1 MQTVLTGTIGGLS
14 RGILND
20 QPFFLPFSESPV
32 STRLHKE
39 TEDSALTHP
48 SDNDIL
54 IIGMRRLENLRVRP
68 CLSSNPVYSS
78 SRFSLKQWVT
88 TSREIVVECLPPTL
102 YDMSNLNEIQGKDY
116 FCNEGSRQRWD
127 QAETILYEE
136 DRSTYTNTLTR
147 RDPCCKLCSLSEWL
161 YHWKIGDHLSKMNPG

>member
-1 MQTVLTGTIGGLS
+1 MHGVFIYIGSKSLKLSSIIVEGFEYDLLLEQPFLMQTVFTGTIGGLC

-39 TEDSALTHP
+39 TEDSVLTHP

-54 IIGMRRLENLRVRP
+54 HIGMRRLENLRVRP

-78 SRFSLKQWVT
+78 SCFSLQQGVRAKSWWNAYH
-88 TSREIVVECLPPTL
+88 LPS
-102 YDMSNLNEIQGKDY
+102 MI
-116 FCNEGSRQRWD
+116 
-127 QAETILYEE
+127 
-136 DRSTYTNTLTR
+136 
-147 RDPCCKLCSLSEWL
+147 
-161 YHWKIGDHLSKMNPG
+161 